1 MNGKIAALLRHE
13 TRWRRM
19 CGALAFTVALF
30 GLAAGNARAQELW
43 YAEKYAAGDVPISV
57 EQLWSRGPLFRSET
71 VIAGHPIVTIV
82 RADRYIIIDR
92 LTQKGVSIERHP
104 KALKESAA
112 GKRPF
117 GTELEALL
125 AAGGEFV
132 REQDYAGNKCDLY
145 RLTSQ
150 EGRREVCVTQDD
162 EKLPVLTRVWMRSTQ
177 RRAES
182 RFMNWTQQVEAPESF
197 FDPDP
202 RIPLSQISYQEYT
215 ERAATDLEIPAPPL
229 YRALLHGSR

>member
-1 MNGKIAALLRHE
+1 MNGKIAALSRHG
-13 TRWRRM
+13 TRWV
-19 CGALAFTVALF
+19 GALALVVAFF
-30 GLAAGNARAQELW
+30 GLAADAVDAQEMW

-71 VIAGHPIVTIV
+71 VIAGHPIVTLV
-82 RADRYIIIDR
+82 RGDRYIIIDR
-92 LTQKGVSIERHP
+92 LTQEGVSIERHP
-104 KALKESAA
+104 KALKESEA

-117 GTELEALL
+117 GVELDALL

-132 REQDYAGNKCDLY
+132 REQDFAGNKCDLY

-150 EGRREVCVTQDD
+150 EGRREVCATQDD

-177 RRAES
+177 RRAET
-182 RFMNWTQQVEAPESF
+182 RFVNWTRQVQVPEVF

-202 RIPLSQISYQEYT
+202 RIVLRQISYQEYIDRVT
-215 ERAATDLEIPAPPL
+215 KDLKLPAPPL
-229 YRALLHGSR
+229 YRNLLHGTR